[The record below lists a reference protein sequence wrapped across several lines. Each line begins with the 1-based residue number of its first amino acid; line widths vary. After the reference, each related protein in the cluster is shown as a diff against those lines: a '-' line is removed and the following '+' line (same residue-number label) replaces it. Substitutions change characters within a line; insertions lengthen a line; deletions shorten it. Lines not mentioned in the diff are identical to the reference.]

1 MRCHTNFPSNQ
12 NLGAVLGIMAK
23 NIIVIGTGYVGL
35 VSGACF
41 AEIGHN
47 VVCVDKDKSK
57 IDGLHHGK
65 MPIYELGLAELVARN
80 VKNQRLKFSTELN
93 LANAEAVFLAVGT
106 PTDPITQN
114 ADMTAFFAAAK
125 EVSNHYEIATP
136 SAKARND
143 GLVVVTKS
151 TVPVGTGAKLKEIFG
166 DKAAIISNPEFLRE
180 GNAIHDFMHPDR
192 VVIGADES
200 AAAKLVEE
208 IYAPL
213 AAKIMHTSIAS
224 SELIKY
230 ASNSFL
236 AAKVVFIN
244 EIADFCEKVGANV
257 EDVARGMGMDARIGE
272 KFLKAGPGIG
282 GSCFPKDARALA
294 VQSEQAGVPSQ
305 IIDALIASN
314 EQRKAKMAER
324 IIGLVGAGKIAIFGL
339 TFKANTND
347 MRESASLTIIPLLQ
361 KAGLK
366 IKAYDPEGMDEA
378 KHFLPDIEYCA
389 SALDAANGAD
399 GVVILTEWDEFTK
412 LDYTKLALKRKLIID
427 LRNILNPAN
436 MRGFEYHSIGR

>member
-1 MRCHTNFPSNQ
+1 
-12 NLGAVLGIMAK
+12 MAK
-23 NIIVIGTGYVGL
+23 NIVVIGTGYVGL

-47 VVCVDKDKSK
+47 VVCVDKDKAK
-57 IDGLHHGK
+57 IDGLHQGK
-65 MPIYELGLAELVARN
+65 MPIYEPGLDEVVARN
-80 VKNQRLKFSTELN
+80 VKNKRLQFSTKLDLN
-93 LANAEAVFLAVGT
+93 SADAVFLAVGT
-106 PTDPITQN
+106 PTDPKTQN
-114 ADMTAFFAAAK
+114 ADMTAFFAAAR
-125 EVSNHYEIATP
+125 EVS
-136 SAKARND
+136 SALKNKT
-143 GLVVVTKS
+143 VVVTKS
-151 TVPVGTGAKLKEIFG
+151 TVPVGTGAKLKEIFS
-166 DKAAIISNPEFLRE
+166 DKANIVSNPEFLRE

-192 VVIGADES
+192 VVIGADSEI
-200 AAAKLVEE
+200 AAKLVEE

-244 EIADFCEKVGANV
+244 EIADFCERVGANV
-257 EDVARGMGMDARIGE
+257 EDVARGMGMDARIGD

-294 VQSEQAGVPSQ
+294 VQSEQAGAPSQ
-305 IIDALIASN
+305 IIDALIESN
-314 EQRKAKMAER
+314 EQRKIKMAER
-324 IIGLVGAGKIAIFGL
+324 IVKLVGKGTVAIFGL

-347 MRESASLTIIPLLQ
+347 MREAASLTIIPLLQ

-366 IKAYDPEGMDEA
+366 VKAYDPEGMEEA
-378 KHFLPDIEYCA
+378 KHFLPDLEYCV
-389 SALDAANGAD
+389 SAAEAADGAD
-399 GVVILTEWDEFTK
+399 GVVILTEWDEFAKMDYAK
-412 LDYTKLALKRKLIID
+412 LQLKRNLVID

-436 MRGFEYHSIGR
+436 MKKFEYHSIGR